1 MREVYVEIGYTFS
14 FCLCCVLRKAET
26 QSLLVPDMPMLVHG
40 HVSVQKTQASTCAQ
54 RTVMCEEKLIVTPRS
69 EID

>member
-1 MREVYVEIGYTFS
+1 MCEGSLRRDGVYVYVVFS
-14 FCLCCVLRKAET
+14 EKQRHNPCV
-26 QSLLVPDMPMLVHG
+26 VPDMPMLVHG